1 MKAETDFLS
10 MDTRLPSRPVV
21 TRTAPVILLRRGAAL
36 RKGFEVQPMVR

>member
-10 MDTRLPSRPVV
+10 MDTRLPS
-21 TRTAPVILLRRGAAL
+21 LRRGAAL